1 MSKPPHE
8 LERGKMYRRYR
19 RLMTEVAV
27 GIGG

>member
-1 MSKPPHE
+1 MSRPPHE
-8 LERGKMYRRYR
+8 LERVKMYRRYR